1 MRISL
6 IRTVLFAILVLVASS
21 TSFGQVRIAVTFG
34 PPALPVYEQPLCPG
48 DGYIWTPG
56 YWAWSDDDDDYYW
69 VPGTWVLAPEVGFLW
84 TPPYW
89 AWVDGGFVFY
99 DGYWGPH
106 VGFYGGINYGF
117 GYFGAGFVGG
127 RWDQGR
133 FFYNR
138 SVTNVNVTNIHNVYN
153 TTVVNN
159 NTTINRV
166 SYNGGNG
173 GVNAHPTSEEEA
185 AAHERHIPPAAIQV
199 QQMQAARGN
208 RELRASENHGK
219 PPVAA
224 TDKPGEFKGHGAV
237 AAREAGAPY
246 NRPPNRGNG
255 QPAAEDA
262 GKPSS
267 PTHAK
272 DLPPMDRPPAP
283 NTGDAKLDKKYQ
295 QQQQK
300 LQQKQ
305 DTERQKLI
313 QQQQKEDERLSRQ
326 NSNDARQQQTE
337 QRHQQQTQQL
347 QQRHMQQQKQL
358 QQRQA
363 PPPRPAG
370 RPPRG

>member
-1 MRISL
+1 MRIVAL
-6 IRTVLFAILVLVASS
+6 RLALLAVVMLVMSS
-21 TSFGQVRIAVTFG
+21 ASFGQVRIAVAFG

-56 YWAWSDDDDDYYW
+56 YWAWGDDLDDYYW
-69 VPGTWVLAPEVGFLW
+69 IPGTWVLAPDVGFLW

-89 AWVDGGFVFY
+89 AWVDGSFVFY
-99 DGYWGPH
+99 EGYWGPH

-117 GYFGAGFVGG
+117 GYFGAGFEGG
-127 RWDQGR
+127 RWDNGQ

-173 GVNAHPTSEEEA
+173 GVNARPTPAEEA
-185 AAHERHIPPAAIQV
+185 AAQERHIPPASV
-199 QQMQAARGN
+199 QAQHMQAAHGN
-208 RELRASENHGK
+208 PELRASANHGK

-224 TDKPGEFKGHGAV
+224 TAKPGELKGPEVV

-246 NRPPNRGNG
+246 NPPANRGGAQPRGENG
-255 QPAAEDA
+255 
-262 GKPSS
+262 GNPSPS
-267 PTHAK
+267 VHAK
-272 DLPPMDRPPAP
+272 DLPPMEKPAAP
-283 NTGDAKLDKKYQ
+283 NTGNAKLDQKYQ

-300 LQQKQ
+300 LQQQQQK
-305 DTERQKLI
+305 DRQKLTL
-313 QQQQKEDERLSRQ
+313 QQEKEDQQMSK
-326 NSNDARQQQTE
+326 NANDTRKQQTE

-347 QQRHMQQQKQL
+347 QQRHTQQQQ
-358 QQRQA
+358 QMMQRQA
-363 PPPRPAG
+363 PPPARPES
-370 RPPRG
+370 RPPKG